1 MISRFYKNNK
11 ILVDKTY
18 RIFKSK
24 VNMSYKEMVAWKK
37 NKCSR
42 AASIKIDEVINR
54 VTRLLKKPKTTWTA
68 TDLRDSKKVISYIS
82 RAVKIKDSTTPAK
95 RKWGCMK
102 GKNFYA
108 LRNWA
113 YDRDKEKRKRN
124 PIDDIDYYIDNL
136 VYTVLHGDP
145 EKLSDLINYSIQNDL
160 CEDCGYSFRSC
171 KCEKCKDC
179 EFNRCLCKLGFSKK
193 EYYDILNKNDDYT
206 KLIKI
211 TNLVS
216 KEAILLAKN
225 TLSSEKYKI
234 FLNKL
239 KIETQNEKLRF
250 KK

>member
-24 VNMSYKEMVAWKK
+24 VNMSYKDIVAWKK

-113 YDRDKEKRKRN
+113 YDRQKEKNSKRK
-124 PIDDIDYYIDNL
+124 IDY
-136 VYTVLHGDP
+136 
-145 EKLSDLINYSIQNDL
+145 
-160 CEDCGYSFRSC
+160 
-171 KCEKCKDC
+171 
-179 EFNRCLCKLGFSKK
+179 SKP
-193 EYYDILNKNDDYT
+193 
-206 KLIKI
+206 
-211 TNLVS
+211 V
-216 KEAILLAKN
+216 
-225 TLSSEKYKI
+225 
-234 FLNKL
+234 
-239 KIETQNEKLRF
+239 
-250 KK
+250 